1 MSEPPTT
8 VTIVTAAEADLP
20 GIAALAGVIWRAV
33 YPGIISPAQID
44 YMLAR
49 MYDVGELTRQ
59 LRAGTVFLRLL
70 VDGELV
76 GFAAHSPMDR
86 PGERKLDKLYIHP
99 NHQRLGHGSRL
110 LNEVMNEARALGCT
124 SLVLT
129 VNKRNAKAVA
139 AYAKNGFVVRE
150 AIVADIGGGFV
161 MDDYVMARAF

>member
-1 MSEPPTT
+1 MSEPTT
-8 VTIVTAAEADLP
+8 PVTIVTAAEVDLP

-49 MYDVGELTRQ
+49 MYDVEELTQ
-59 LRAGTVFLRLL
+59 QSRAGTVFLRLL
-70 VDGELV
+70 VDGRLI
-76 GFAAHSPMDR
+76 GFAAHSPTCD
-86 PGERKLDKLYIHP
+86 PAERKLDKLYLHP
-99 NHQRLGHGSRL
+99 DHQRQGHGSRL
-110 LNEVMNEARALGCT
+110 LQQVMADARALGCT

-139 AYAKNGFVVRE
+139 AYAKNGFVVRD

-161 MDDYVMARAF
+161 MDDYVMARAL